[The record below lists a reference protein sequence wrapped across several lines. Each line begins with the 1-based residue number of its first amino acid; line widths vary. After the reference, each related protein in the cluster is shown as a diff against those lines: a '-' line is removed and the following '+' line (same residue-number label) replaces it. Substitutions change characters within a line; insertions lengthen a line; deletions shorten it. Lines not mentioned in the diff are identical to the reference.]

1 MTEIT
6 ISVGLNDAVT
16 KRQEFQTEM
25 YVDAMKYVC
34 QNHHVPFSFIV
45 SEGGYFH
52 ENGDYTQEK
61 TLVICLIDP
70 EKGVADSIA
79 RDLCFLFHQESVLI
93 TESKVRAYYIKDKR
107 KYSGLTRLSRLF
119 NMQKKQSATSKQA

>member
-16 KRQEFQTEM
+16 KQQEHKTKV
-25 YVDAMKYVC
+25 YVDIMKSVC
-34 QNHHVPFSFIV
+34 RSYKVPFSFIV

-61 TLVICLIDP
+61 TLVLCLLDP
-70 EKGVADSIA
+70 EKGVVDSIA
-79 RDLCFLFHQESVLI
+79 RDLCAFFHQESVLI
-93 TESKVRAYYIKDKR
+93 TESKVRAYYIKEE
-107 KYSGLTRLSRLF
+107 LPE
-119 NMQKKQSATSKQA
+119 